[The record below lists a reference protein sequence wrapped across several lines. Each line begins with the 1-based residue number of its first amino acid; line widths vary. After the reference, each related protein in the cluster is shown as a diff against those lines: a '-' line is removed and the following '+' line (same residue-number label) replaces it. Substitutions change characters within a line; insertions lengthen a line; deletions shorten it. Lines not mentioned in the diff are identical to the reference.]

1 MDATAGTTGTMPSTG
16 KQKRGKDQL
25 QWSTEVWDTIDQAV
39 NEEIMRSRMA
49 AKFLQQVYVHK
60 KKTNVDSDVVILP
73 TPPDQALS
81 VDETT
86 ITKVQEYS
94 VQFKLTPAQMEA
106 EGIPDPDVNV
116 ASASASQTSAQ
127 TPAAPSTSPG
137 TMSRPH
143 RASTAVSLSQRLA
156 NIQAQA
162 EDHVIFNGQNS
173 IANSP
178 LFLSGL
184 VQPLDTT
191 LASTLDSGLLGIMA
205 SGTLDPDM
213 PPTQIVVVHPTV
225 FGTASAAPLYR
236 ENTLNA
242 IATAVSR
249 LQGNAH
255 YEGYAVAMH
264 TVPFADIHSALPT
277 TLIEPVEPLSSLAT
291 AGVFGTGAMPPFVPI
306 IQGALGS
313 APTTTNSAPSG
324 LPKGLS
330 VSTLPA
336 LAPDPTLFSSSGV
349 TLPSTLKSAAVLYTG
364 VVVSL
369 CGNTMDLVRGQ
380 LDDGLDVSITFTQK
394 DAQENYRFRGA
405 QRLAFRLKDTT
416 ARILLLFVDC

>member
-25 QWSTEVWDTIDQAV
+25 QWSAEVWDTIDQAV

-178 LFLSGL
+178 LFLNGL

-191 LASTLDSGLLGIMA
+191 LGSSLDSGLLGIMA
-205 SGTLDPDM
+205 SGVLDPDM
-213 PPTQIVVVHPTV
+213 PTTQIVVVHPTV
-225 FGTASAAPLYR
+225 LGTPSAAPLYR

-242 IATAVSR
+242 IAAAVSL

-313 APTTTNSAPSG
+313 PPTTTNGPSG
-324 LPKGLS
+324 LPKGL
-330 VSTLPA
+330 TLKMLPA
-336 LAPDPTLFSSSGV
+336 LAPDPTLFPSGKPP
-349 TLPSTLKSAAVLYTG
+349 TSTAAVLYTG